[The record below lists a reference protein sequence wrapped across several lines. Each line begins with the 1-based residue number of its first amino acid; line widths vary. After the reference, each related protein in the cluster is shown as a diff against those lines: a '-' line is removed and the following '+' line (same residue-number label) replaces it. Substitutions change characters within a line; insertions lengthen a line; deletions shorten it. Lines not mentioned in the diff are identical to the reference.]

1 MNVGPDDWGAPPG
14 TPAAQPPGDP
24 VQIGGWTGWPE
35 EGPIPGVLDAL
46 KGGVEQSMEV
56 LEDFW
61 DVAVRQQWPDTGLRP
76 LDDFMNDFL
85 ESPEGVKLG

>member
-1 MNVGPDDWGAPPG
+1 
-14 TPAAQPPGDP
+14 
-24 VQIGGWTGWPE
+24 
-35 EGPIPGVLDAL
+35 
-46 KGGVEQSMEV
+46 MEV